1 LKNFST
7 CLLSWSK
14 FTSQLDAPGFMDCC
28 TWSSAPTVR
37 SGRRS
42 STRHTRANAHAQR
55 RAAVWRGRG
64 RQA

>member
-28 TWSSAPTVR
+28 TWTAAHGLLHVELRAHSALRPPQQ
-37 SGRRS
+37 
-42 STRHTRANAHAQR
+42 H
-55 RAAVWRGRG
+55 
-64 RQA
+64 